1 MAVYSNTPAQDWK
14 WLFKSRT
21 WLFKVVQGQTR
32 NAMDAEDLLLQ
43 ECKNQIERKIGWEN
57 SESWTNHDFQTLSD
71 RIQQETGVNLS
82 IATLKRIWG
91 KVKYDSKP
99 TITTLNTLAK
109 FLGHEGWRAF
119 RQANS
124 GQRTNE
130 KTMVEPTVDPPPSVP
145 SRRKHFVRSG
155 LIGTALC
162 SVIVLFLIYGFN
174 RNATPETKSYKLTS
188 KKVVSEGVPNS
199 VVFDYDASESTSDSI
214 FIQQSWDERLRTQV
228 SKDQHQHT
236 SIYYTPGFFQAKL
249 VVDKQIVREHNLMI
263 TSKGWL
269 ALVKLEGPVPVYFK
283 DEDFRK
289 GEMLSLSASTVQ
301 SKNIPFQP
309 EPPVVS
315 FYNVKDFGGIHT
327 NDFKFEARVRNDY
340 AEGAGA
346 CQFSQILL
354 LTEGNV
360 IVVPLSIKGC
370 VSDIGLFFNSK
381 GVNGK
386 TADLSAFGADLSQW
400 VNVKIEVKNQKG
412 QIYINENLAYESPWN
427 SSEKIVGMIFRFQGA
442 GSIDHVRL
450 ASTDNEY
457 VFEDAF

>member
-1 MAVYSNTPAQDWK
+1 
-14 WLFKSRT
+14 
-21 WLFKVVQGQTR
+21 
-32 NAMDAEDLLLQ
+32 MDAEELLLQ

-71 RIQQETGVNLS
+71 MIQEETGVNLS

-109 FLGHEGWRAF
+109 FLGHESWREF
-119 RQANS
+119 RQKQSVAKPLAHES
-124 GQRTNE
+124 PELALME
-130 KTMVEPTVDPPPSVP
+130 KKKP
-145 SRRKHFVRSG
+145 KKNNLIRSG

-162 SVIVLFLIYGFN
+162 SAVVLFIIYGFD
-174 RNATPETKSYKLTS
+174 RNSTDEIKSYKFSS

-199 VVFDYDASESTSDSI
+199 VIFDYDASGSNSDSI
-214 FIQQSWDERLRTQV
+214 FIQQSWDARLRTQV

-236 SIYYTPGFFQAKL
+236 SVYYTPGFFQAKL
-249 VVDKQIVREHNLMI
+249 VVGDEIVREHNLMI

-269 ALVKLEGPVPVYFK
+269 ALVKQDAPVPIYFK

-289 GEMLSLSASTVQ
+289 GEMLSLSAETLR

-309 EPPVVS
+309 ELPTVS
-315 FYNVKDFGGIHT
+315 FYNVKDFGDIHT
-327 NDFKFEARVRNDY
+327 DNFRFESRVRNDY
-340 AEGAGA
+340 QEGSGA

-360 IVVPLSIKGC
+360 IVIPLSIKGC
-370 VSDIGLFFNSK
+370 VSDIGLFFNGK
-381 GVNGK
+381 GIDGK
-386 TADLSAFGADLSQW
+386 TADLSAFGCDLSQW
-400 VNVKIEVKNQKG
+400 VNVRAEVKNQKG
-412 QIYINENLAYESPWN
+412 QIYINETLAYESPWDSN
-427 SSEKIVGMIFRFQGA
+427 EKIVGMIFRFQGA

-450 ASTDNEY
+450 STADNEY
-457 VFEDAF
+457 VFEDSF

>member
-1 MAVYSNTPAQDWK
+1 
-14 WLFKSRT
+14 
-21 WLFKVVQGQTR
+21 
-32 NAMDAEDLLLQ
+32 MDAEDNLLQ
-43 ECKNQIERKIGWEN
+43 ECKVQIERKIGWEN
-57 SESWTNHDFQTLSD
+57 SEHWTNHDFQALSD
-71 RIQQETGVNLS
+71 KIQEETGVNLS

-91 KVKYDSKP
+91 KVRYDSKP

-109 FLGHEGWRAF
+109 FLGHDTWRSF
-119 RQANS
+119 RKANATPLQQADTITAESNIS
-124 GQRTNE
+124 NL
-130 KTMVEPTVDPPPSVP
+130 PTQ
-145 SRRKHFVRSG
+145 SRRKNFVRSG

-162 SVIVLFLIYGFN
+162 SVVVLFIVYGFK
-174 RNATPETKSYKLTS
+174 RNESSETKSYKFTS

-199 VVFDYDASESTSDSI
+199 VVFEYDASESNSDSI

-228 SKDQHQHT
+228 SREQHQHT

-249 VVDKQIVREHNLMI
+249 VVDKEIVREHNLMI

-269 ALVKLEGPVPVYFK
+269 ALVKMDGPVPVYFK

-289 GEMLSLSASTVQ
+289 GEMLSLSAKTLQ
-301 SKNIPFQP
+301 AKNIPFQL

-315 FYNVKDFGGIHT
+315 FYNVKDFGDIRT
-327 NDFKFEARVRNDY
+327 NNFKFETRIRNDF
-340 AEGAGA
+340 AEGTGA

-360 IVVPLSIKGC
+360 IIIPLSIKGC
-370 VSDIGLFFNSK
+370 VSDIGLFFNNKSIS
-381 GVNGK
+381 GK
-386 TADLSAFGADLSQW
+386 TNDLSAFGTDMSQW
-400 VNVKIEVKNQKG
+400 ANVRCEVKNQKG
-412 QIYINENLAYESPWN
+412 QIYINETLAYESPWD

-450 ASTDNEY
+450 SSTDNEY

>member
-1 MAVYSNTPAQDWK
+1 ME
-14 WLFKSRT
+14 
-21 WLFKVVQGQTR
+21 
-32 NAMDAEDLLLQ
+32 AEDLLIQ
-43 ECKNQIERKIGWEN
+43 ECKRQIEQKIGWEN
-57 SESWTNHDFQTLSD
+57 SDVWTNHDFQTLSD
-71 RIQQETGVNLS
+71 KILEDTGINLS

-109 FLGHEGWRAF
+109 FLGHDSWRTF
-119 RQANS
+119 RQINS
-124 GQRTNE
+124 VRKQVGELQNRTE
-130 KTMVEPTVDPPPSVP
+130 KADPIVSPQK
-145 SRRKHFVRSG
+145 RKNMLRSG

-162 SVIVLFLIYGFN
+162 SVIVLLAIYGFN
-174 RNATPETKSYKLTS
+174 RNESPQPKSYKFTS
-188 KKVVSEGVPNS
+188 KKIVSEGVPNS
-199 VVFDYDASESTSDSI
+199 VVFDYDASESNSDSV

-228 SKDQHQHT
+228 SKDAHQHT
-236 SIYYTPGFFQAKL
+236 SVYYTPGFFQAKL
-249 VVDKQIVREHNLMI
+249 VIDKEVVREHNLMI

-269 ALVKLEGPVPVYFK
+269 ALVKLDGPVPVYFK

-289 GEMLSLSASTVQ
+289 GEMLSLSANTVQ

-315 FYNVKDFGGIHT
+315 FYNVKDFGAIHT

-360 IVVPLSIKGC
+360 IVIPLSIKGC
-370 VSDIGLFFNSK
+370 VSDIGLFFNNK

-400 VNVKIEVKNQKG
+400 VNVRCEVKKQKG
-412 QIYINENLAYESPWN
+412 QIYINETLAYESPWD

-457 VFEDAF
+457 VFEDSF